1 MGGRKGLE
9 TMTETERITHA
20 VYDRRSDLPPEVEN
34 LGLLAAHCE
43 LEAWRQ
49 GNPDW
54 LKKSLLDQA
63 HDYREAQLSCWT
75 EFHRCHTSG
84 CLNLVAGDDYC
95 ARCAEEINGQ
105 PCTFAEILSE
115 MPKWAHWLFWT
126 AAVAVVGSAL
136 SILLI
141 LL

>member
-9 TMTETERITHA
+9 TMTETERIAHA
-20 VYDRRSDLPPEVEN
+20 VYDRRLHSPL
-34 LGLLAAHCE
+34 
-43 LEAWRQ
+43 
-49 GNPDW
+49 
-54 LKKSLLDQA
+54 
-63 HDYREAQLSCWT
+63 
-75 EFHRCHTSG
+75 HRCHTAG
-84 CLNLVAGDDYC
+84 CPNIVAGDDYC

>member
-9 TMTETERITHA
+9 TMTETERIAHA
-20 VYDRRSDLPPEVEN
+20 VYDRRLHSPL
-34 LGLLAAHCE
+34 
-43 LEAWRQ
+43 
-49 GNPDW
+49 
-54 LKKSLLDQA
+54 
-63 HDYREAQLSCWT
+63 
-75 EFHRCHTSG
+75 HRCHTAG
-84 CLNLVAGDDYC
+84 CPNIVAGDDYC

-126 AAVAVVGSAL
+126 AVVAVAAFVL

-141 LL
+141 LR

>member
-1 MGGRKGLE
+1 
-9 TMTETERITHA
+9 MTETERIANA
-20 VYDRRSDLPPEVEN
+20 VDDRRSGLPPEVEN

-43 LEAWRQ
+43 LKAWRQ

-84 CLNLVAGDDYC
+84 CPNLVAGDDYC

-105 PCTFAEILSE
+105 PYPFANILSE
-115 MPKWAHWLFWT
+115 MPERARRLFWT
-126 AAVAVVGSAL
+126 SVFALAAFAL